1 LTIGITR
8 NDTPQII
15 TATYPAIGGKI
26 KCMEMISRSQIALAI
41 RTVLN
46 ASVEKK
52 CFHVGH
58 VAAK

>member
-1 LTIGITR
+1 
-8 NDTPQII
+8 
-15 TATYPAIGGKI
+15 
-26 KCMEMISRSQIALAI
+26 MEMISRSQIALAI